1 MEHKYE
7 DVAEGEYLR
16 YKLTEDGISPRLFPG
31 KTKNFVTADSDEH
44 DEMGR
49 ITESAEVRN
58 SMVEKRLKKLD
69 LLKEELLEPEFIGP
83 DDFDI
88 LFLAWGSMYGP
99 IAEAVELLNKD
110 SEEKFAA
117 LVFGDVYP
125 LPQKKL
131 MKYAAKTDRIINVE
145 QNATGQLAGLIREET
160 GIVCTDSIL
169 KYDGRQ
175 LSAEDII
182 NKIKEDLVM
191 VQ

>member
-1 MEHKYE
+1 
-7 DVAEGEYLR
+7 
-16 YKLTEDGISPRLFPG
+16 
-31 KTKNFVTADSDEH
+31 
-44 DEMGR
+44 
-49 ITESAEVRN
+49 
-58 SMVEKRLKKLD
+58 
-69 LLKEELLEPEFIGP
+69 
-83 DDFDI
+83 
-88 LFLAWGSMYGP
+88 MYGP

-182 NKIKEDLVM
+182 NKIKEGI
-191 VQ
+191 